1 MTEPA
6 SQHMPKPSAVSTGQ
20 LIDSE
25 KYQEIS
31 NDGPKDDVPWLDTTY
46 DGFNEEQ
53 IKKVLKV
60 QRQAQKLLDAAH
72 RAADGEVPLGKL
84 IRLGHKDPMSVRV
97 RYEYGAILLALVEE
111 CAYKKDELYLVNVRD
126 ILDIIE
132 VLNNGC

>member
-1 MTEPA
+1 MTE
-6 SQHMPKPSAVSTGQ
+6 T
-20 LIDSE
+20 
-25 KYQEIS
+25 
-31 NDGPKDDVPWLDTTY
+31 PWLDTTY
-46 DGFNEEQ
+46 DGFDEEQ
-53 IKKVLKV
+53 IQKVLKS

-72 RAADGEVPLGKL
+72 RVADGEVPL
-84 IRLGHKDPMSVRV
+84 IRLGHKDPTSVRV

>member
-1 MTEPA
+1 MSWWQLETWKEMNSWRLLNDCMT
-6 SQHMPKPSAVSTGQ
+6 
-20 LIDSE
+20 D
-25 KYQEIS
+25 
-31 NDGPKDDVPWLDTTY
+31 PKDDAPWIDTTY
-46 DGFNEEQ
+46 DGFDEEQ
-53 IKKVLKV
+53 IQKVLKS

-72 RAADGEVPLGKL
+72 RVADGEVPLGKL

-132 VLNNGC
+132 VLNNE

>member
-1 MTEPA
+1 MN
-6 SQHMPKPSAVSTGQ
+6 SWS
-20 LIDSE
+20 LL
-25 KYQEIS
+25 QEQM
-31 NDGPKDDVPWLDTTY
+31 DDEHNLPVPDDAPWLDTTY

-53 IKKVLKV
+53 IKKVLKS

-72 RAADGEVPLGKL
+72 RVADGEVPLGKL

-111 CAYKKDELYLVNVRD
+111 CAYMKDGLTLVNVRD

>member
-1 MTEPA
+1 MNSWSLLQEQMDA
-6 SQHMPKPSAVSTGQ
+6 
-20 LIDSE
+20 E
-25 KYQEIS
+25 KNKNE
-31 NDGPKDDVPWLDTTY
+31 DDAPWLECM

-53 IKKVLKV
+53 IQKVLKS

-72 RAADGEVPLGKL
+72 RVADGEVPLGKL

>member
-1 MTEPA
+1 MTIE
-6 SQHMPKPSAVSTGQ
+6 
-20 LIDSE
+20 
-25 KYQEIS
+25 
-31 NDGPKDDVPWLDTTY
+31 LDIELK
-46 DGFNEEQ
+46 GSMLNMEEQ
-53 IKKVLKV
+53 IQKVLKS
-60 QRQAQKLLDAAH
+60 QRQAQAQKLLDAAH
-72 RAADGEVPLGKL
+72 RVADGEVPLGKL

>member
-1 MTEPA
+1 MN
-6 SQHMPKPSAVSTGQ
+6 SWS
-20 LIDSE
+20 LL
-25 KYQEIS
+25 QEQM
-31 NDGPKDDVPWLDTTY
+31 DDEHNLPVPDDAPWLDTTY

-53 IKKVLKV
+53 IKKVLKS

-72 RAADGEVPLGKL
+72 LVADGEVPLGKL

>member
-1 MTEPA
+1 MNSWSLLHDYMNET
-6 SQHMPKPSAVSTGQ
+6 H
-20 LIDSE
+20 
-25 KYQEIS
+25 
-31 NDGPKDDVPWLDTTY
+31 DDAPWIECM
-46 DGFNEEQ
+46 DGFDEEQ
-53 IKKVLKV
+53 IQKVLKS

-72 RAADGEVPLGKL
+72 RVADGEVPLGKL

>member
-1 MTEPA
+1 MTE
-6 SQHMPKPSAVSTGQ
+6 T
-20 LIDSE
+20 
-25 KYQEIS
+25 
-31 NDGPKDDVPWLDTTY
+31 PWLDTTY
-46 DGFNEEQ
+46 DGFDEEQ
-53 IKKVLKV
+53 IQKVLKS
-60 QRQAQKLLDAAH
+60 QQQAQKLLDAAH
-72 RAADGEVPLGKL
+72 RVADGEVPLGKL

>member
-1 MTEPA
+1 MTE
-6 SQHMPKPSAVSTGQ
+6 S
-20 LIDSE
+20 
-25 KYQEIS
+25 
-31 NDGPKDDVPWLDTTY
+31 KDDAPWLDCM
-46 DGFNEEQ
+46 DGFDEEQ
-53 IKKVLKV
+53 IKKVLKA

-72 RAADGEVPLGKL
+72 RVADGEVPLGKL

>member
-1 MTEPA
+1 MNSWSLLHDYMNET
-6 SQHMPKPSAVSTGQ
+6 H
-20 LIDSE
+20 
-25 KYQEIS
+25 
-31 NDGPKDDVPWLDTTY
+31 DDTPWLDTTY
-46 DGFNEEQ
+46 DGFDEEQ
-53 IKKVLKV
+53 IKKVLKS

-72 RAADGEVPLGKL
+72 RVADGEVPLGKL

>member
-1 MTEPA
+1 MT
-6 SQHMPKPSAVSTGQ
+6 
-20 LIDSE
+20 D
-25 KYQEIS
+25 
-31 NDGPKDDVPWLDTTY
+31 PKDETPWLDTTY
-46 DGFNEEQ
+46 DGFDEEQ
-53 IKKVLKV
+53 IQKVLKS

-72 RAADGEVPLGKL
+72 RVVV
-84 IRLGHKDPMSVRV
+84 GHKDPMSVRV

>member
-1 MTEPA
+1 MTETH
-6 SQHMPKPSAVSTGQ
+6 SSHYYDYDRNGKLSKVE
-20 LIDSE
+20 L
-25 KYQEIS
+25 
-31 NDGPKDDVPWLDTTY
+31 KDDAPWLDTKY
-46 DGFNEEQ
+46 DGFDEEQ

-72 RAADGEVPLGKL
+72 RVADGEVPLGKL

>member
-1 MTEPA
+1 MTE
-6 SQHMPKPSAVSTGQ
+6 T
-20 LIDSE
+20 
-25 KYQEIS
+25 
-31 NDGPKDDVPWLDTTY
+31 PWIDTTY
-46 DGFNEEQ
+46 DGFDEEQ
-53 IKKVLKV
+53 IQKVLKS
-60 QRQAQKLLDAAH
+60 QRQVQAQKLLDAAH
-72 RAADGEVPLGKL
+72 RVADGEVPLGKL

>member
-1 MTEPA
+1 MTETH
-6 SQHMPKPSAVSTGQ
+6 SSHYYDYDRNGKLSKVE
-20 LIDSE
+20 L
-25 KYQEIS
+25 
-31 NDGPKDDVPWLDTTY
+31 KDDTPWLDTKY
-46 DGFNEEQ
+46 DGFDEEQ
-53 IKKVLKV
+53 IQKVLKV

-72 RAADGEVPLGKL
+72 RVADDEVPLGTL

-97 RYEYGAILLALVEE
+97 RYEYGAILLALVED

>member
-1 MTEPA
+1 M
-6 SQHMPKPSAVSTGQ
+6 
-20 LIDSE
+20 IDS
-25 KYQEIS
+25 
-31 NDGPKDDVPWLDTTY
+31 KDDAPWLDCM
-46 DGFNEEQ
+46 DGFDEEQ
-53 IKKVLKV
+53 IQKVLKV

-72 RAADGEVPLGKL
+72 RVADGEVPLGKL

>member
-1 MTEPA
+1 MSWWQLETWKEMNSWRLLNDCMT
-6 SQHMPKPSAVSTGQ
+6 
-20 LIDSE
+20 D
-25 KYQEIS
+25 
-31 NDGPKDDVPWLDTTY
+31 PKDDAPWIDTTY
-46 DGFNEEQ
+46 DGFDEEQ
-53 IKKVLKV
+53 IQKVLKS

-72 RAADGEVPLGKL
+72 RVADGEVPLGKL